1 MIYYIIFILVIF
13 ILSYSYHRIQ
23 TFFEKYFME
32 KNKTQEDFIS
42 KKSDKFKDC
51 NTIDNIYDRFYAEI
65 YDDLFLSI
73 YKNQYEILQLR
84 DNVFNKW
91 KDTKNK
97 IKILDIGCGNGHH
110 VDLLSQ
116 YKYNTI
122 GIDIS
127 KNMINN
133 AKKKY
138 PLYTFMNDDFMN
150 RELFEPLSLTHITC
164 FFYTIYYVEDVAL
177 LFQNVN
183 VWLKHNGVF
192 CVHLVDKRKFD
203 PVLEKA
209 SSLIPLYNPQKHEKK
224 THTSLIFNNFKYES
238 DWNLDKHPSS
248 FIEVFNFKDKSARR
262 NYHNL
267 YIFPMKK
274 YVKIANDTGFKL
286 IQTIDL
292 SIVNHQH
299 NYIFCFKKKYG

>member
-1 MIYYIIFILVIF
+1 MIYYIIFIVIVF
-13 ILSYSYHRIQ
+13 ILSFSYHKI
-23 TFFEKYFME
+23 TLFFRNFYNERT
-32 KNKTQEDFIS
+32 KTHEDFTNN
-42 KKSDKFKDC
+42 KKSKFKDC
-51 NTIDNIYDRFYAEI
+51 NTLDKIYDRFYSDI
-65 YDDLFLSI
+65 YDDLFLST

-84 DNVFNKW
+84 DSVFNKW

-97 IKILDIGCGNGHH
+97 IKILDIGCGIGHH
-110 VDLLSQ
+110 VDLLNQ
-116 YKYNTI
+116 YKYDVV
-122 GIDIS
+122 GIDNS
-127 KNMINN
+127 KYMINN

-138 PLYTFMNDDFMN
+138 PLYKFIHDDFMK

-164 FFYTIYYVEDVAL
+164 FFYTIYYIEDVAL

-183 VWLKHNGVF
+183 TWLKHDGVF
-192 CVHLVDKRKFD
+192 CVHIVDKRKFD

-209 SSLIPLYNPQKHEKK
+209 SSLVPLYNPQKHEKK

-238 DWNLDKHPSS
+238 DWNLEKMPSS

-267 YIFPMKK
+267 YIYPMKK

-286 IQTIDL
+286 VQTIDL
-292 SIVNHQH
+292 AIANHQH